1 MKDMDDKNQILR
13 RKIVEA
19 VQMMDHHDTQAWSDL
34 DLLSTSTLIDTV
46 ETFEN
51 EIRFDGDKFE
61 GPLTWYVVLRYGMN
75 TDDPLETSENF
86 PGTFHGRVVE
96 SDPVIDD
103 MTVDTSS
110 FHGGIADDDASDF

>member
-1 MKDMDDKNQILR
+1 MDNKNQILR

-19 VQMMDHHDTQAWSDL
+19 VQAMDHQDTQAWSDL
-34 DLLSTSTLIDTV
+34 DLLSTSTQIDTV

-51 EIRFDGDKFE
+51 EIRFDGDQFE

-75 TDDPLETSENF
+75 TDDPLETSESF

-110 FHGGIADDDASDF
+110 FHGEIADDDASDF